1 MNSAAISKSRRNHAF
16 SLVELL
22 VVIAV
27 IGILAALLLPVL
39 SSAKKKAL
47 QIQCLNNVRQLSIA
61 SFTYATTSNTHATTH
76 GASPHQLWMGTGYY
90 GNQKKILIC
99 PVTHDPV
106 PLLLENAPGAA
117 DVQWVWDYP
126 GTTGEEGAETN
137 YFLGSY
143 SLNGWLYDGPTGGDG
158 GHPELMMSHQT
169 SIQRPTQTPV
179 FFDSGWVDA
188 WPMETD
194 PPNSD
199 LYDGTFMRDMTG
211 MQRAT
216 IARHGGVTAAAAP
229 RSFDTTQKLP
239 GAINI
244 GFADGHTE
252 LVPLENLWQ
261 LSWHLNWNPPAKR
274 PQ

>member
-1 MNSAAISKSRRNHAF
+1 M
-16 SLVELL
+16 L
-22 VVIAV
+22 VVIGV

-39 SSAKKKAL
+39 SSAKKRAL
-47 QIQCLNNVRQLSIA
+47 QAQCLNNVRQLTMA
-61 SFTYATTSNTHATTH
+61 SFDYATTANTHATAH
-76 GASPHQLWMGTGYY
+76 NASPHQLWMGTGYY
-90 GNQKKILIC
+90 GNVKKILIC
-99 PVTHDPV
+99 PITHDPV
-106 PLLLENAPGAA
+106 PLLLENSPGAA
-117 DVQWVWDYP
+117 DVQWVWDYA
-126 GTTGEEGAETN
+126 GSTGGEGAETN

-143 SLNGWLYDGPTGGDG
+143 SLNGWLYDTAYSGGAA
-158 GHPELMMSHQT
+158 HPELMMSHQT
-169 SIQRPTQTPV
+169 AIQRPTETPV

-199 LYDGTFMRDMTG
+199 LYDGTFYSNMNG

-216 IARHGGVTAAAAP
+216 IARHGSVTAAAAP
-229 RSFDTTQKLP
+229 KNFDTTQKLP

-252 LVPLENLWQ
+252 LVPLEHLWQ
-261 LSWHLNWNPPAKR
+261 LTWHLNWNPPAQR